1 MRVFLAVVVI
11 AAVAIAAAGCG
22 NVSKP
27 YVMTTDR
34 VDQKL
39 EAGNRGYLEG
49 TPPPVGD
56 RGDLKRPWIAVDVD
70 LPESSGG
77 SSAPVQEKAVQEKAV
92 QEKVVEVKREVTVIK
107 EETPAAVKT
116 TTVVTEEEIK

>member
-27 YVMTTDR
+27 YVMKTDR

-39 EAGNRGYLEG
+39 EEGNRGYLKG

-70 LPESSGG
+70 LPETSGER
-77 SSAPVQEKAVQEKAV
+77 SAVKVEKEPA
-92 QEKVVEVKREVTVIK
+92 EVKREVTVVK
-107 EETPAAVKT
+107 EETPTTVKT
-116 TTVVTEEEIK
+116 TTVVTEEDIK

>member
-11 AAVAIAAAGCG
+11 AAVAIVASGCG
-22 NVSKP
+22 AKMTNP
-27 YVMTTDR
+27 YIMKTDR

-39 EAGNRGYLEG
+39 EGGNRGYLKG

-70 LPESSGG
+70 LPESEGT
-77 SSAPVQEKAVQEKAV
+77 SSAATVDKKTA
-92 QEKVVEVKREVTVIK
+92 EVKREVTVVK
-107 EETPAAVKT
+107 EETPTTVKT
-116 TTVVTEEEIK
+116 TTVVKEEETK

>member
-1 MRVFLAVVVI
+1 MRACLAVVVI

-27 YVMTTDR
+27 YVMKTDR
-34 VDQKL
+34 IDQKL
-39 EAGNRGYLEG
+39 EEGNRGYLKG

-70 LPESSGG
+70 LPESSGTNP
-77 SSAPVQEKAVQEKAV
+77 APAAPEKPA
-92 QEKVVEVKREVTVIK
+92 EVKREVTVVK
-107 EETPAAVKT
+107 EETPTNVKT
-116 TTVVTEEEIK
+116 TTVVKEEEIK

>member
-11 AAVAIAAAGCG
+11 AAVAISAAGCG

-27 YVMTTDR
+27 YIMKIDR
-34 VDQKL
+34 IDQKL
-39 EAGNRGYLEG
+39 EGGNRGYLEG

-77 SSAPVQEKAVQEKAV
+77 VTSPAATEKT
-92 QEKVVEVKREVTVIK
+92 VELKREVAVIR
-107 EETPAAVKT
+107 EETPTTIKT
-116 TTVVTEEEIK
+116 TTVVMEEEIK

>member
-1 MRVFLAVVVI
+1 MRVFLAVVII
-11 AAVAIAAAGCG
+11 AAVAISAVGCG
-22 NVSKP
+22 AKMTNP
-27 YVMTTDR
+27 YVMKTDR

-39 EAGNRGYLEG
+39 EEGNRGYVKG

-70 LPESSGG
+70 LPDSLST
-77 SSAPVQEKAVQEKAV
+77 SQAAPVAEKAVEQKP
-92 QEKVVEVKREVTVIK
+92 VEVKREVAVIK
-107 EETPAAVKT
+107 EETPTTVRT

>member
-1 MRVFLAVVVI
+1 MRAFLAVVVI

-27 YVMTTDR
+27 YVMKTDR
-34 VDQKL
+34 IDQKL
-39 EAGNRGYLEG
+39 EEGNRGYLEG

-70 LPESSGG
+70 LPESSGT
-77 SSAPVQEKAVQEKAV
+77 SSVETAEKKPAEEKS
-92 QEKVVEVKREVTVIK
+92 VEVKREVTVIK
-107 EETPAAVKT
+107 EETPTAIKKT
-116 TTVVTEEEIK
+116 TMVVTEEDIK

>member
-1 MRVFLAVVVI
+1 MRFVFIVALITAVSI
-11 AAVAIAAAGCG
+11 SAIGCG
-22 NVSKP
+22 AKMTNP
-27 YVMTTDR
+27 YIMKTDR

-39 EAGNRGYLEG
+39 EEGNRGYIKG

-70 LPESSGG
+70 LPDSPVT
-77 SSAPVQEKAVQEKAV
+77 SSAAAVEKKPA
-92 QEKVVEVKREVTVIK
+92 EVKREIAVVK
-107 EETPAAVKT
+107 EETPTTVKT

>member
-1 MRVFLAVVVI
+1 MRFFLVVIAI
-11 AAVAIAAAGCG
+11 AAVAMAAVGCG

-27 YVMTTDR
+27 YVMKTDR
-34 VDQKL
+34 IDQKL
-39 EAGNRGYLEG
+39 EEGNRGYVKG

-70 LPESSGG
+70 LPESSGER
-77 SSAPVQEKAVQEKAV
+77 SAVLAEEKPAEP
-92 QEKVVEVKREVTVIK
+92 KVVEVKREVTVIR
-107 EETPAAVKT
+107 EETPTIVKK

>member
-70 LPESSGG
+70 LPESSDG
-77 SSAPVQEKAVQEKAV
+77 SSAPVQEKAV

-107 EETPAAVKT
+107 EETPTAVKT
-116 TTVVTEEEIK
+116 TTVVMEEEIK

>member
-1 MRVFLAVVVI
+1 MRIVVLAVLVL
-11 AAVAIAAAGCG
+11 AVAMAAIGCG
-22 NVSKP
+22 AKMTNP
-27 YVMTTDR
+27 YVMKTDR

-39 EAGNRGYLEG
+39 EEGNRGYVKG

-70 LPESSGG
+70 LPDS
-77 SSAPVQEKAVQEKAV
+77 SSASAPAAVEEKSVEQKP
-92 QEKVVEVKREVTVIK
+92 VEVKREVAVIK
-107 EETPAAVKT
+107 EETPTTIKT